1 MQLGTDQMVNHFS
14 VSCINSLWQI
24 VGFQEVWRNIQM
36 FSTNSVNWKMFQ
48 IIIYLIVVAK
58 ITESIKIVQK
68 STGSETVSCY
78 FIENMK
84 NWFGW
89 NTWSSENEF
98 HYSFYFIFLKTYT
111 IHFDIRKFVSNWIE
125 IKIKIWS
132 IRFDIV
138 ISLTSSIYFARIDT
152 PVWDECMW
160 LVPVPQIDFIVVCIL
175 NRKWIMIL
183 WIPRSFIYIF
193 FWFVINENVNQAEN
207 CIC

>member
-14 VSCINSLWQI
+14 VSCIDSLWQI
-24 VGFQEVWRNIQM
+24 IRFQEVWRNIQM

-98 HYSFYFIFLKTYT
+98 HYSFYF
-111 IHFDIRKFVSNWIE
+111 
-125 IKIKIWS
+125 
-132 IRFDIV
+132 
-138 ISLTSSIYFARIDT
+138 
-152 PVWDECMW
+152 
-160 LVPVPQIDFIVVCIL
+160 
-175 NRKWIMIL
+175 
-183 WIPRSFIYIF
+183 F
-193 FWFVINENVNQAEN
+193 FWKDIQFTLIFGNSFPIESKSKLKFDQFDL
-207 CIC
+207 ILLFR